1 MPGAGGEREGGRT
14 VRRGRGLTLFAHFPD
29 GLATRGVDLAL
40 QIKLNIS
47 SNLQEVETLIN
58 NSKFHEDLIRPSLG
72 GDAECTV
79 KVSTKLRGM
88 PLLATCP

>member
-1 MPGAGGEREGGRT
+1 M
-14 VRRGRGLTLFAHFPD
+14 TLFAHFPD

-47 SNLQEVETLIN
+47 SNLQEVETPIN